1 MRGLPDTMALQDTDY
16 NTAASGSNSV
26 ITINAVANEYNV
38 LDWITWS
45 YATAPTSGGLTIVDS
60 TNNTTLL
67 AADITASGPGQ
78 IMFGDRGIVVPISA
92 AVTITLLDGTATK
105 KLTVQKR

>member
-1 MRGLPDTMALQDTDY
+1 MSMQDTDY

-26 ITINAVANEYNV
+26 ITVNAVTNEYNV
-38 LDWITWS
+38 LDWVAWS
-45 YATAPTSGGLTIVDS
+45 YATAPTSGELTIVDS

-78 IMFGDRGIVVPISA
+78 FVFGDRGLVAPLSA
-92 AVTITLLDGTATK
+92 EVTITLLDGTAAK
-105 KLTVQKR
+105 KLTIQKR

>member
-1 MRGLPDTMALQDTDY
+1 MQDTDY
-16 NTAASGSNSV
+16 NTTASGSNSV
-26 ITINAVANEYNV
+26 ITLNAVANEYNV
-38 LDWITWS
+38 LDWVTWS

-78 IMFGDRGIVVPISA
+78 LVFGDRGMVAPISTE
-92 AVTITLLDGTATK
+92 VTITLLDGTAAK